1 LTRSGGSPGANS
13 KTVSK
18 ETSMK
23 RCLIALIAV
32 ALSLTTGVGLATA
45 AVPSTGIQTAGQSA
59 SSGQA
64 AGAAAGAA
72 QTNPSNTNISIR
84 VLSPGSDG
92 SVDQSNTVDSDAS
105 ASNKNS
111 ADQDATQSQSA
122 GSTGACCGSGST
134 GVQSSSQSAANKQ
147 AAAALSLATQTGAS
161 NTNVP
166 IRVLSPGSDGSVSQS
181 NTVDSDASASNKNS
195 ADQDATQT
203 QSGGSGTDCK
213 CQDGSTGIQ
222 TSDQDAKN
230 KQTAVAASEAKQIDP
245 KNTNVSIRVL
255 SPGKGGDVTQ
265 TNSVSSDANARN
277 SNDADQTATQTQS
290 AGSGPSSSSSDC
302 KCHDGST
309 GVQTSDQSAKNEQ
322 GAIALS
328 GAEQKGA
335 SNTNASIRVLSPGK
349 DGDVWQ
355 TNSVDSDAKASNRN
369 SADQDAT
376 QTQSGS
382 GSGTGVQ
389 VSDQDAKSEQAAL
402 AASIAKQDH
411 PSNTNTPIRVLSP
424 GKGGDV
430 VQTNSVESDA
440 TAKNSNDVDQ
450 TADQTQRGGSSDCK
464 CHDGSTGIQTS
475 DQSSK
480 NAQLAIGF
488 SAAEQKGAKNSNSPI
503 RVGSYGSDGDVWQ
516 TNSVDSD
523 ASARNK
529 NDVDQEATQ
538 TQGAGSGSATG
549 IQVSDQSSKNEQAA
563 LAASIAKQDHA
574 KNDNS
579 PIRVLSPGKGGKVVQ
594 TNSVDSDASAKNSND
609 VDQTATQEQSAGR
622 GDCKCHGGA
631 TGIQISD
638 QSAKSEQLALGFSAA
653 EQKGAKNSNDP
664 LRVKSYGSDGDVWQ
678 TNSVDSDA
686 KASNKNDVDQDA
698 TQTQSAGSGS
708 GLGIQVSNQESKN
721 AQAALA
727 ASIAKQDGAK
737 NDNSP
742 IRVLSP
748 GKGGKVVQTNS
759 VDSDA
764 SAKNSND
771 VDQTVDQTQRDGA
784 SDCKCHGSTGIQVAG
799 QSSKNEQFG
808 LGLSAA
814 IQKDAS
820 NKNDPI
826 RVKSWGSDGD
836 VWQTNS
842 VDSDARA
849 SNRNHVDQDAT
860 QTQSAGSGSGLGIQ
874 VAGQEAKNHQG
885 ALAFSAAL
893 QDGASNENKPLR
905 VLSPGRDGNVYQSNS
920 VDSDASASNRNK
932 VDQDVTQTQRG
943 GSGMCGC
950 HDGIGIQVAGQS
962 SWNGQAS
969 LAASF
974 AEQKAGRSPC
984 GCPSGASNVNDPAR
998 ILSPGKSGSVWQSNS
1013 VDSNAKGRNSNHAD
1027 QSADQSQAGAGAQLG
1042 IQVAGQE
1049 AKNEQLA
1056 LVLAAALQH
1065 APKNASGPLSVLSPG
1080 RGGSTSQ
1087 SNDAAAKG
1095 YGANRNRSGQG
1106 ATQRQM

>member
-1 LTRSGGSPGANS
+1 
-13 KTVSK
+13 
-18 ETSMK
+18 MK

-45 AVPSTGIQTAGQSA
+45 AVPSTGIQTADQSA
-59 SSGQA
+59 TSGQA

-134 GVQSSSQSAANKQ
+134 GIQSSSQSASNKQ

-161 NTNVP
+161 NANVP
-166 IRVLSPGSDGSVSQS
+166 VRVLSPGSDGSVSQS

-203 QSGGSGTDCK
+203 QSGSGTDCK
-213 CQDGSTGIQ
+213 CGSGSTGIQ

-245 KNTNVSIRVL
+245 ENTNVSIRVL
-255 SPGKGGDVTQ
+255 SPGNGGNVSQ
-265 TNSVSSDANARN
+265 TNSVSSDAKARN

-290 AGSGPSSSSSDC
+290 GGSGSDC
-302 KCHDGST
+302 KCQSGST

-322 GAIALS
+322 NALALS

-335 SNTNASIRVLSPGK
+335 SNTNASIRVLSPGN

-376 QTQSGS
+376 QTQSGGS

-424 GKGGDV
+424 GNGGKV

-480 NAQLAIGF
+480 NEQLAIGL
-488 SAAEQKGAKNSNSPI
+488 SAAEQKGAKNTNSPI
-503 RVGSYGSDGDVWQ
+503 RVGSWGNDGDVWQ
-516 TNSVDSD
+516 TNSVESD

-529 NDVDQEATQ
+529 NDVDQDATQ
-538 TQGAGSGSATG
+538 TQGAGSGSGTG

-579 PIRVLSPGKGGKVVQ
+579 PIRVLSPGNGGKVVQ

-609 VDQTATQEQSAGR
+609 VDQTADQEQSGGR
-622 GDCKCHGGA
+622 GDCRCHDGA
-631 TGIQISD
+631 TGIQTSD

-664 LRVKSYGSDGDVWQ
+664 LRVKSYGNDGDVWQ

-686 KASNKNDVDQDA
+686 KASNKNDVDQSA
-698 TQTQSAGSGS
+698 TQDQSGGS

-727 ASIAKQDGAK
+727 ASSAKQEGAK

-748 GKGGKVVQTNS
+748 GSGGKVVQTNS

-771 VDQTVDQTQRDGA
+771 VDQTVDQTQRGGA

-820 NKNDPI
+820 NTNDPI
-826 RVKSWGSDGD
+826 RVKSWGNDGD

-842 VDSDARA
+842 VDSDAKA

-885 ALAFSAAL
+885 AVALSAAL

-905 VLSPGRDGNVYQSNS
+905 VLSPGYDGRVYQSNS

-932 VDQDVTQTQRG
+932 VDQEATQTQSG
-943 GSGMCGC
+943 GSMCGC
-950 HDGIGIQVAGQS
+950 HSGIGIQALGQS
-962 SWNGQAS
+962 SWNAQGS

-998 ILSPGKSGSVWQSNS
+998 ILSPGSGGSVWQSNS
-1013 VDSNAKGRNSNHAD
+1013 VDSRATGRNSNHAD
-1027 QSADQSQAGAGAQLG
+1027 QSADQSQAGAGARLG
-1042 IQVAGQE
+1042 IQAAGQE

-1087 SNDAAAKG
+1087 SNDAAANG
-1095 YGANRNRSGQG
+1095 YGANRNRAGQG

>member
-1 LTRSGGSPGANS
+1 
-13 KTVSK
+13 
-18 ETSMK
+18 MK
-23 RCLIALIAV
+23 RCLIALIA
-32 ALSLTTGVGLATA
+32 AILSLTTGVGLATA
-45 AVPSTGIQTAGQSA
+45 AVPSVGSQTVDQSA
-59 SSGQA
+59 TSGQA

-92 SVDQSNTVDSDAS
+92 SVDQSNTVDSDAT
-105 ASNKNS
+105 ASNRNS

-134 GVQSSSQSAANKQ
+134 GIQSSSQSAANKQ

-166 IRVLSPGSDGSVSQS
+166 IRVLSPGRDGSVSQS

-195 ADQDATQT
+195 AEQDATQT

-245 KNTNVSIRVL
+245 QNTNVSIRVL
-255 SPGKGGDVTQ
+255 SPGSGGNVTQ

-290 AGSGPSSSSSDC
+290 AGGGPSSSSSDC

-376 QTQSGS
+376 QTQGAGS

-424 GKGGDV
+424 GKGGNV

-440 TAKNSNDVDQ
+440 TAKNKNDVDQ

-480 NAQLAIGF
+480 NEQLALGF

-523 ASARNK
+523 AKASNK
-529 NDVDQEATQ
+529 NDVDQDATQ
-538 TQGAGSGSATG
+538 TQGAGSGSGTG

-609 VDQTATQEQSAGR
+609 VDQTLEQEQSGGR
-622 GDCKCHGGA
+622 GDCKCHDGA
-631 TGIQISD
+631 EGIQISD

-698 TQTQSAGSGS
+698 TQTQSAGGS

-721 AQAALA
+721 EQAALA
-727 ASIAKQDGAK
+727 ASIAKQEGAK

-771 VDQTVDQTQRDGA
+771 VDQTVEQTQRDGA

-799 QSSKNEQFG
+799 QSSKNEQTA

-842 VDSDARA
+842 VESDAKA
-849 SNRNHVDQDAT
+849 SNRNHLDQDAT

-885 ALAFSAAL
+885 ALALSAAL

-905 VLSPGRDGNVYQSNS
+905 VLSPGSDGRVYQSNS

-932 VDQDVTQTQRG
+932 VDQDATQTQSG
-943 GSGMCGC
+943 GRDMCGC
-950 HDGIGIQVAGQS
+950 HSGIGIQVIGQS
-962 SWNGQAS
+962 SWNGQGS
-969 LAASF
+969 FAASF

-998 ILSPGKSGSVWQSNS
+998 VLSPGRGGSVWQSNS
-1013 VDSNAKGRNSNHAD
+1013 VDSRATGRNSNHAD
-1027 QSADQSQAGAGAQLG
+1027 QSAEQSQAGAGAQLG

-1065 APKNASGPLSVLSPG
+1065 APKNANGPLSVLSPG

-1087 SNDAAAKG
+1087 SNDADANG
-1095 YGANRNRSGQG
+1095 YGANRNRAGQS
-1106 ATQRQM
+1106 ATQRLM